1 MKRTTRTIGAAL
13 TLALSMFSLQ
23 GQAAD
28 IELSF
33 GHVDPQE
40 WTNSKKGAAAKVFE
54 DMVEGQTGGR
64 IAVNVY
70 PASQLGGEM
79 DMLQTAQD
87 GVLSMVMASGSF
99 TQLCPEASVLNI
111 PYLFPSA
118 PVAWDVL
125 DGQFGKDLSEHCL
138 EKTGLRILAYGETG
152 FRNFTNSK
160 REVAEPKD
168 LEGLKIRVMTTPL
181 FVEMVSA
188 LGAEPTPIAWPEVP
202 AALATGVVDG
212 QENPVGTIYN
222 MKFYQM
228 QDFLTL
234 DGHVYG
240 TDFLVINEEIYQ
252 SLSDED
258 RRLVRNAAKTAGLVG
273 RAIQQVNSAEGLSKL
288 AQEGMTIT
296 KPTKAQL
303 AKFQDAAQPA
313 VIEWLKGELDPAWI
327 DKVQEAVSR
336 VSTD

>member
-40 WTNSKKGAAAKVFE
+40 WTSSKKGAAAKVFE